1 MGTVR
6 QPSVQKNA
14 EHSKGI
20 FAFLSTIHHFLP
32 FLSLLPSLLLYN
44 GIIPHC
50 IILKLL

>member
-6 QPSVQKNA
+6 QSPVQKNA
-14 EHSKGI
+14 ERSKGI
-20 FAFLSTIHHFLP
+20 FAFLSTFLHFLP
-32 FLSLLPSLLLYN
+32 FISLLPSLLLYN